1 MHSGAGPGRVVLASA
16 SPRRRELIG
25 ALDIPVE
32 IMPSSGAEDLPR
44 EGEPAEDFAVRVA
57 LAKALQ
63 VAEKAPGAI
72 VLGADTT
79 VELDGRLL
87 GKPGTSEEAVAM
99 LRALRGR
106 AHQVVTGVVA
116 LDASSMRWLSSAT
129 CSVVRM
135 RQYTDEEIAAYV
147 ASGGPLDKAGAY
159 AVQDPTFRPAQEVRG
174 CYLNVVGLPLCQV
187 VARLGRLGVQARLKA
202 NWQVPRECRD
212 CQLRQ

>member
-1 MHSGAGPGRVVLASA
+1 MHSGAGPRRLVLASA

-32 IMPSSGAEDLPR
+32 VLPSNGVEDLPR
-44 EGEPAEDFAVRVA
+44 EGESAEDFAVRVA

-63 VAEKAPGAI
+63 VAEKASDAI

-87 GKPGTSEEAVAM
+87 GKPATSEEAVAM

-106 AHQVVTGVVA
+106 DHQVVTGVVA
-116 LDASSMRWLSSAT
+116 LDAACMRWLSSAT

-187 VARLGRLGVQARLKA
+187 VALLGRLGVQTRLKA

-212 CQLRQ
+212 CQLRR